1 MASKQI
7 SVVIGNK
14 VMDTR
19 LPQPAGCGDK
29 YDVSGLGSRLL
40 RRYTPRN
47 DAEMNNI
54 AFKGLDV
61 VRQYAALLERRVQ
74 TGTRAR
80 KALVVTRQANP
91 LGRSMIEMLGVL
103 AIIGVLS
110 VAGIAGYSKA
120 MGKFKVNKVVDEV
133 NTIAMNLQMLYTNQK
148 TMPALDYIADDSAY
162 IFAKDFVFP
171 TEMAVGKDNGFFRH
185 ALNGTADLY
194 NEGNA
199 CALTLSG
206 LSRESCITL
215 ASYHWNISANN
226 RIYVETAENPSDD
239 SANLMDVSSPAPA
252 APAWAAEKCACNNE
266 TCKVALLWNLNSRG
280 NGGAASDSGSNSGNQ
295 GGGNSGGNTGGGKD
309 FNGGSGSKGGWN
321 TDGSGTDGWITCD
334 SSGHCET
341 TDGHKG
347 TGKCDEKGCSIGSDN
362 FSCGAAGYDGGGRGC
377 EGRDDS

>member
-1 MASKQI
+1 MSICVAY
-7 SVVIGNK
+7 GNK

-29 YDVSGLGSRLL
+29 YDVSGLGCGLL
-40 RRYTPRN
+40 RCARN
-47 DAEMNNI
+47 DAVTNGE
-54 AFKGLDV
+54 GLHRLWCDKILGTDCASQP
-61 VRQYAALLERRVQ
+61 RM
-74 TGTRAR
+74 TGGRG
-80 KALVVTRQANP
+80 ANSF
-91 LGRSMIEMLGVL
+91 GRSMIEMLGVL

-120 MGKFKVNKVVDEV
+120 MSKFKVNKVVDEV
-133 NTIAMNLQMLYTNQK
+133 NTIALNLQMLYTNQK
-148 TMPALDYIADDSAY
+148 TMPALDYITDDGAY

-239 SANLMDVSSPAPA
+239 GANLMDVSSPAPA
-252 APAWAAEKCACNNE
+252 QTAWAAEKCACNNE

-280 NGGAASDSGSNSGNQ
+280 NGGAASDSGSDSGNQ
-295 GGGNSGGNTGGGKD
+295 GGDNSGGNGGGGKD

-341 TDGHKG
+341 TEGNKG
-347 TGKCDEKGCSIGSDN
+347 TGKCDEKGCKFDGYNMACDP
-362 FSCGAAGYDGGGRGC
+362 AGYDGGARGC
-377 EGRDDS
+377 DS